1 MLTTAEQAENK
12 LNLVTSVE
20 DGQLSPLI
28 TAGVP
33 GVCPVS
39 GQRVHH
45 LVTRL
50 AVLPLA

>member
-1 MLTTAEQAENK
+1 MLTSAEQVENK
-12 LNLVTSVE
+12 LNLIVSVE
-20 DGQLSPLI
+20 DGQSSSL
-28 TAGVP
+28 TAAGVP